1 MDPSWLIIIA
11 TCWLVLRLIVHGILW
26 WEERVRWRECRT
38 EEMWLRPTEAVQHPD
53 WRIRVL
59 AARRLA
65 RATSENAVK
74 CLLRMAVQDPYRQP
88 QTACYPVREAAQAA
102 LRALPTYWALKPL
115 LRAVTERPLP
125 EAVLAVQELGR
136 RRAREATETLVWA
149 LSPNRPTPLRRAA
162 AEALQKLG
170 PETVLESL
178 LAALADK
185 DAQVREAASRAL
197 WPWARHVPR
206 EADRETVER
215 LVRVLESEGEDRL
228 RAAVALALGRC
239 GGVEELKRLRR
250 IAAQWLEP
258 LAVRRAAIQALEM
271 LEERLHLPPETA
283 LSRVRLVE
291 PGPDERALSRVSQ
304 TAEQSEA

>member
-1 MDPSWLIIIA
+1 MDPFWVKILGGWIA
-11 TCWLVLRLIVHGILW
+11 FRLVLRTLHW
-26 WEERVRWRECRT
+26 WEERVQWRECRT
-38 EEMWLRPTEAVQHPD
+38 EEMWLRPTEAVQHSD

-74 CLLRMAVQDPYRQP
+74 CLLRLAVQDPYRQP
-88 QTACYPVREAAQAA
+88 KTARYPVREAAQAA
-102 LRALPTYWALKPL
+102 LQAMPTYWALKPL

-149 LSPNRPTPLRRAA
+149 LSPHRPTPLRRAA
-162 AEALQKLG
+162 AEALQKLS
-170 PETVLESL
+170 PETALEPL
-178 LAALADK
+178 LAALQDE
-185 DAQVREAASRAL
+185 DAQVRAAASRAL

-206 EADRETVER
+206 QADRETVDR

-258 LAVRRAAIQALEM
+258 PAVRRAAVQALEM
-271 LEERLHLPPETA
+271 LEERLQLPPETA
-283 LSRVRLVE
+283 LSRVRLME
-291 PGPDERALSRVSQ
+291 PGPDERSVSRVSQ